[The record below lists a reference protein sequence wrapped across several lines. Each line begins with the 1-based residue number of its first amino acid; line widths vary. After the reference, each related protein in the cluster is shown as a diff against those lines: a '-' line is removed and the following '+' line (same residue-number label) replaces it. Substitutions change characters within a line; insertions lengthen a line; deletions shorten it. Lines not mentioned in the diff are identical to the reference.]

1 MLYINHIYARKMN
14 KQNEE
19 HIGTREALICAVIQ
33 KFIRL
38 WRP

>member
-1 MLYINHIYARKMN
+1 MN
-14 KQNEE
+14 KQNGE
-19 HIGTREALICAVIQ
+19 HSGTPEALICAVIQ